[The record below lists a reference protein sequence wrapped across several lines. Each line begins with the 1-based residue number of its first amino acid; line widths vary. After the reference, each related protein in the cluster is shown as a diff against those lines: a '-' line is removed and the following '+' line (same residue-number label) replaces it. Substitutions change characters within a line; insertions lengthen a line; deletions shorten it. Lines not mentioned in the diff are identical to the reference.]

1 MQSDFAN
8 RMGWKLFNGFTK
20 LHVAAYKA
28 TGGRVGR
35 KFIKGA
41 PVCLVDHVGRKSGR
55 HRTTPLIYIRDDDDV
70 VLVASKGGYP
80 SHPAWWINLRA
91 NPETVV
97 QVDSESWPVRA
108 REATDEE
115 RARLWPRLT
124 EVYPPYDDYQAKTER
139 RIPVILLEPRS
150 D

>member
-1 MQSDFAN
+1 MQSDFAE
-8 RMGWKLFNGFTK
+8 RTGWKLFNLFTK
-20 LHVAAYKA
+20 AHVAAYKA

-41 PVCLVDHVGRKSGR
+41 PVCLVDHVGRKSGQ

-70 VLVASKGGYP
+70 VVVASKGGYP

-91 NPETVV
+91 NPETAV

-115 RARLWPRLT
+115 RQRLWPELT

-139 RIPVILLEPRS
+139 RIPVVVLELRS